1 MKSER
6 RIRKKNTLKKQPH
19 KRYLTVLM
27 RQIINCSFLGKI
39 ELCVHVKINI
49 LFWNSTVVM
58 ALSHPSL

>member
-27 RQIINCSFLGKI
+27 RQIINCGFLGKI
-39 ELCVHVKINI
+39 EPCVHVKINI
-49 LFWNSTVVM
+49 LF
-58 ALSHPSL
+58 